1 MNDVCAICR
10 CRLVPP
16 TRSVCEVCAKDAYER
31 EPEKPPEPA
40 AVWAIVSLMGHKQY
54 AGKLSEVERFGGK
67 LGRIDVIDGDKFRTV
82 EFNAGSVY
90 SIEYVSEEAARIAA
104 RRSMP
109 KPVESWELP
118 KQLAAAPE
126 PMGFQ
131 EYADPDIEEM

>member
-1 MNDVCAICR
+1 MSECNKCIDQCHC
-10 CRLVPP
+10 PETP
-16 TRSVCEVCAKDAYER
+16 TTA
-31 EPEKPPEPA
+31 EPS

-67 LGRIDVIDGDKFRTV
+67 LGRIDVIDADGFRTV

-104 RRSMP
+104 RRHMP

-118 KQLAAAPE
+118 KQLATANAKDE
-126 PMGFQ
+126 PTTIWEGMD
-131 EYADPDIEEM
+131 ADDDDSDVEDL